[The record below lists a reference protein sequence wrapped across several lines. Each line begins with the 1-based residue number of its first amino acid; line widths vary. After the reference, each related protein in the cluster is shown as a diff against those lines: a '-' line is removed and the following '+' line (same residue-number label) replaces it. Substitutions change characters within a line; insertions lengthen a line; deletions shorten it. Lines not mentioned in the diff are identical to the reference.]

1 MTLSPPL
8 ENELSDLTL
17 EKIER
22 ELQQINANLADAND
36 IAMIRAF
43 SPVPADLENESRQ
56 ALRRLRDKLMLRA
69 IARADG

>member
-56 ALRRLRDKLMLRA
+56 ALRRLRDKQMLRA